1 MRISDWSSDVRSS
14 DLHLLSEHL
23 RPTLPIGSAA
33 CGKHGLALGLHLLYA
48 APTGDRCGRGETGRR
63 ARFRFWYRKMWGF
76 KRSEE
81 HTSELQSLM
90 RISYA
95 DFCLT
100 KKTTTIYISK
110 EDTQKQTKT
119 PT

>member
-1 MRISDWSSDVRSS
+1 MRISDWSSDVCSS
-14 DLHLLSEHL
+14 DLIGHLLSEHL

-76 KRSEE
+76 KSLRPHQDRRQASRSEE

-90 RISYA
+90 RI
-95 DFCLT
+95 
-100 KKTTTIYISK
+100 
-110 EDTQKQTKT
+110 
-119 PT
+119 